1 MEFRW
6 LHQGQ
11 ARPGVAERNTA
22 AIVAFGGWAIG
33 AAVFD
38 HLTGP
43 YDVLFAS
50 DYCDLDADLPDL
62 SGYDR
67 VSLVAWSFGIASY
80 AHWQQGRGDPF
91 VRKVAVNGT
100 LTPVNRATGVPPVAM
115 AKTMQTLSPEAYQLF
130 MARAF
135 NAQQPEAQIDTCAR
149 RGELQM
155 IETRGDAPDMAF
167 DRVWIST
174 ADKIFPAANQ
184 IRAWPE
190 EVVRKIQA
198 PHAPFGHFRTWQEL
212 MA

>member
-6 LHQGQ
+6 LNQGQ
-11 ARPGVAERNTA
+11 ARTSVPEQKNE
-22 AIVAFGGWAIG
+22 AIVVFGGWAIG
-33 AAVFD
+33 AGVFG

-43 YDVLFAS
+43 YDVLFVG
-50 DYCDLDADLPDL
+50 DYRDLDADLPDL
-62 SGYDR
+62 SGYDC

-100 LTPVNRATGVPPVAM
+100 LTPVDRSTGVPPVAM
-115 AKTMQTLSPEAYQLF
+115 TKTMHSLSPESYQLF
-130 MARAF
+130 LARAF

-149 RGELQM
+149 RDELQM

-174 ADKIFPAANQ
+174 ADKIFPTANQ
-184 IRAWPE
+184 IRAWPGD
-190 EVVRKIQA
+190 VVRKIQA
-198 PHAPFGHFRTWQEL
+198 PHASFGHFRTWQEL
-212 MA
+212 LA